1 MCPAR
6 LPSGWM
12 GGWADATSYAPGQG
26 AHRMELDDVPDDLG
40 LLDQARARPV
50 AGRCG
55 AAVEIRLVLSLA
67 P

>member
-1 MCPAR
+1 MPRPAPER
-6 LPSGWM
+6 LDGRL
-12 GGWADATSYAPGQG
+12 GRCDQLRTWAG
-26 AHRMELDDVPDDLG
+26 AHRLELDDVPDDLG